1 MMRLREDLRRAVIE
15 GGTRKVD
22 QWTARHRLATVP
34 FADRPVD
41 PFFNANRPEDFDR
54 AAALLESLTS
64 A

>member
-1 MMRLREDLRRAVIE
+1 MIE

-41 PFFNANRPEDFDR
+41 PDKFQKWMG
-54 AAALLESLTS
+54 ALLQLRGSDCPGVFLL
-64 A
+64 